1 MEISAAMNIHDLAM
15 NQKVQQQTDVEK
27 KKDQAA
33 TEKDINENIN
43 LGVVEKNLVEKEAGF
58 TANEVHQQEDLQ
70 ALSIR
75 VERQSDTQ
83 AAKEA
88 VDPSK
93 SREDE
98 KAIPNKIGSMVDII
112 T

>member
-15 NQKVQQQTDVEK
+15 NQKVQEQTDVEK
-27 KKDQAA
+27 KKDQSA
-33 TEKDINENIN
+33 TEKDINENNN
-43 LGVVEKNLVEKEAGF
+43 LGVVEKKAGF
-58 TANEVHQQEDLQ
+58 MANEVKRQEDLQ

-83 AAKEA
+83 VAKEA

-93 SREDE
+93 PSEDE
-98 KAIPNKIGSMVDII
+98 KAMPNKIGSMVDII